1 MRLGLWCPFGSWECS
16 LSDSAGQVSVLFFF
30 SIVVAVTTIH
40 TLIQVITGTVYWDDK
55 KTERHG
61 GGSWYKKARLG
72 VLLSGFFPI
81 LWIKSSHIGLFH
93 PVQYPPLQFA
103 GLVLNAACSIAFTVV
118 HLDMGKNWSPVP
130 EAKKDHGLVTHGIFG
145 VARHPMYAT
154 FAIAAIGIWM
164 STLDWT
170 ISGYYTV
177 LVAYI
182 VIHRIPHEEAILHET
197 FGDTYI
203 EYCKQVGVM
212 GPRWLMDTLGLRTEL
227 DYKAS
232 TLEKKKMK

>member
-1 MRLGLWCPFGSWECS
+1 MADSTGLWCPFGSWECS

-30 SIVVAVTTIH
+30 SIVVTVTTIH
-40 TLIQVITGTVYWDDK
+40 TLIQVYWDDK

-72 VLLSGFFPI
+72 V
-81 LWIKSSHIGLFH
+81 
-93 PVQYPPLQFA
+93 YPPLQFA

-164 STLDWT
+164 ATLDWT

-182 VIHRIPHEEAILHET
+182 VIHRIPHEEAILH
-197 FGDTYI
+197 
-203 EYCKQVGVM
+203 
-212 GPRWLMDTLGLRTEL
+212 
-227 DYKAS
+227 
-232 TLEKKKMK
+232 